1 MFNLNDMMSQL
12 QKTQATMREQ
22 MEKQQLALDRTEVLG
37 QSGGGLV
44 KVFVNGRFA
53 TRRVEV
59 DRALIADDPE
69 MMEDLIAAAFND
81 AANKILELREQ
92 QSRKLASGMGEGLN
106 LPPGM
111 DLSGL
116 SDMFPDMFPGQT
128 PGKKP

>member
-1 MFNLNDMMSQL
+1 MFNLSDMMSQL
-12 QKTQATMREQ
+12 QKTQSTMREQ
-22 MEKQQLALDRTEVLG
+22 MEKQQLALERTEVLG

-53 TRRVEV
+53 TRRVEI

-81 AANKILELREQ
+81 AANKILELRER
-92 QSRKLASGMGEGLN
+92 QSRQLAGGMGDGLN

-111 DLSGL
+111 DFSKLT
-116 SDMFPDMFPGQT
+116 DMFPDMFPG
-128 PGKKP
+128 KKP

>member
-22 MEKQQLALDRTEVLG
+22 MEKQQQALDRTEVLG

-92 QSRKLASGMGEGLN
+92 QSRKLAGGMGEGLN

-111 DLSGL
+111 DMSALT
-116 SDMFPDMFPGQT
+116 DMFPDMFPG
-128 PGKKP
+128 KKA